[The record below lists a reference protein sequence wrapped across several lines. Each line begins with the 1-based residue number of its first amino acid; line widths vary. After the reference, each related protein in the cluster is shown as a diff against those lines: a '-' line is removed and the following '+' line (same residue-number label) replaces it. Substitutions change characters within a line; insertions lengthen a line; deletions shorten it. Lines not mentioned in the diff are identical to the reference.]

1 MEKNP
6 KGSGRKNKENAMKKL
21 LTLALVL
28 GVASMANAMILT
40 IDGVPAPDEI
50 TLMPSDW
57 INLDL
62 HLTPGE
68 GTLAFDV
75 MFVLNNNQA
84 RFLTP
89 EWVPP
94 QGYYP
99 GYWTNI
105 TTVSPDPFDSMPIM
119 PFGQVDSQHV
129 RIGGSKLAMPPV
141 FHTGTAPNPDFPQ
154 IDYVIKDLM
163 LHCEE
168 ATDVILDVIVADA
181 AGMKAFY
188 QGAEIEY
195 QTGQVL
201 DSISIIQIPEPMTMT
216 LLGLGGLALIRRR
229 RA

>member
-1 MEKNP
+1 
-6 KGSGRKNKENAMKKL
+6 MKKL

-57 INLDL
+57 INLDV
-62 HLTPGE
+62 HLTPGQ
-68 GTLAFDV
+68 GTLAFDIAL
-75 MFVLNNNQA
+75 VLSNNQA
-84 RFLTP
+84 SFLAP
-89 EWVPP
+89 EYVP
-94 QGYYP
+94 GGTYTP

-105 TTVSPDPFDSMPIM
+105 TIVSPDPFNQQKIM

-129 RIGGSKLAMPPV
+129 RIGASKAEMPPV
-141 FHTGTAPNPDFPQ
+141 FHTGSAPNPDFPQ
-154 IDYVIKDLM
+154 IDYIIKDLM

-168 ATDVILDVIVADA
+168 TTDVVLSLIVADA
-181 AGMKAFY
+181 GGMLVY
-188 QGAEIEY
+188 SQGSPIEY

-201 DSISIIQIPEPMTMT
+201 DSISIIQIPEPMTMA